1 MTIISRYV
9 AGIGIMTLTGAPALA
24 QGVGAT
30 PPRRGGPVVPRT
42 ASPRNDPA
50 ATTSPAGPSG
60 VIGGSFSTGTV
71 GVPTRGPIDPRTELL
86 VDPATGWF
94 VDPRALTSTTPR

>member
-1 MTIISRYV
+1 MYGMTISRYV

-30 PPRRGGPVVPRT
+30 PPRSGGPVVPRT

-50 ATTSPAGPSG
+50 ATTPPAAPSG
-60 VIGGSFSTGTV
+60 V
-71 GVPTRGPIDPRTELL
+71 
-86 VDPATGWF
+86 TGWF

>member
-1 MTIISRYV
+1 MYGMTISRYV

-30 PPRRGGPVVPRT
+30 PPRSGGPVVPRT

-50 ATTSPAGPSG
+50 ATTPPAAPSG
-60 VIGGSFSTGTV
+60 VRGSA
-71 GVPTRGPIDPRTELL
+71 RTHLDDAAL
-86 VDPATGWF
+86 SLSS
-94 VDPRALTSTTPR
+94 RALAR